1 MEVTL
6 LEQHRP
12 GSGVERLEIEGRVLE
27 RRTRGGEEAHVVLV
41 EKGPLVDT
49 RPDGRLAHEDTRV
62 VHGVENLAIAS
73 TDGEVF
79 YQGILGRILTGD
91 MGAVVGADDI
101 QVVLFR
107 RLVELLKHIDDG
119 KVIGLDNAYVL
130 SAGNVDALVHGVA
143 VAAVGLVNDHDTL
156 VAALIF
162 VDDRE
167 RRVR

>member
-1 MEVTL
+1 
-6 LEQHRP
+6 
-12 GSGVERLEIEGRVLE
+12 
-27 RRTRGGEEAHVVLV
+27 
-41 EKGPLVDT
+41 
-49 RPDGRLAHEDTRV
+49 
-62 VHGVENLAIAS
+62 
-73 TDGEVF
+73 
-79 YQGILGRILTGD
+79 
-91 MGAVVGADDI
+91 MGAVVGANDI

-162 VDDRE
+162 ADDRE